1 MMFDSYEHEFLE
13 SSSFKYTEYTNLS
26 IVTDNVN
33 NSSTFDN
40 STWTEDAVCFDT
52 SSAPFLSNRYMA
64 IMRPLRPRMGKTVAK
79 FVVAAVWGGALSTA
93 APIFVVSKIQRP
105 TEWHKFCKADICLEQ
120 WDRPGQSEQYS
131 CALMALQFGLPL
143 LALVCTYARIAHVV
157 WGGRPPGEAQTERDI
172 RIQHSKRKMIKMMVT
187 VVAVFTVCWLPLNMF
202 IILWTI
208 HETDESWATW
218 PGMPY
223 VWFLSHWLAMSHC
236 CYNPIIYCYMNTR
249 YRRGFKQILNSIL
262 PSRLDQPLRSRH
274 RSSICEGMPM
284 SELVGM
290 NGVTRRA
297 SSSMTRL
304 HRAPTCTSMT
314 SVRRGNSASISSARL
329 YTAAPPV
336 RALSVRTQ
344 FH

>member
-1 MMFDSYEHEFLE
+1 MF
-13 SSSFKYTEYTNLS
+13 
-26 IVTDNVN
+26 
-33 NSSTFDN
+33 
-40 STWTEDAVCFDT
+40 
-52 SSAPFLSNRYMA
+52 
-64 IMRPLRPRMGKTVAK
+64 
-79 FVVAAVWGGALSTA
+79 
-93 APIFVVSKIQRP
+93 Q
-105 TEWHKFCKADICLEQ
+105 
-120 WDRPGQSEQYS
+120 
-131 CALMALQFGLPL
+131 
-143 LALVCTYARIAHVV
+143 
-157 WGGRPPGEAQTERDI
+157 
-172 RIQHSKRKMIKMMVT
+172 
-187 VVAVFTVCWLPLNMF
+187 
-202 IILWTI
+202 ILWTI

-336 RALSVRTQ
+336 RALSQQRRRVGRRWLAHDRSLCSSPGPHTGAATTRSLPYNSEEVLEFDGVTHHAGTPLEVSAATNPSCVGFLIGEPTQ
-344 FH
+344 GGHGLGDSVITAYPHLCGKEE